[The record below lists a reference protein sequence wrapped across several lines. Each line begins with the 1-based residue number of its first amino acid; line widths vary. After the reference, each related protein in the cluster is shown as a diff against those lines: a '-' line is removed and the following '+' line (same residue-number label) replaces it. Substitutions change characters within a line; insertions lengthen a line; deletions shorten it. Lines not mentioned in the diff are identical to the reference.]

1 MQINIR
7 HTPFYN
13 FLTILRSS
21 VRVPFFYSSGPC
33 TVPAKFFPAFLLI
46 SFVSA
51 TFYFKE
57 RYVTLYLYY
66 ICRVFRLAQP
76 DALFSQAAAPAAR
89 RRMSAVFR
97 SASADHVSCT
107 FLHSHPLQA
116 CHEPV
121 VRSPDAAGLVP
132 DAAVRS
138 HALFEQQQCFGY
150 FYLPCHYRLHRFHR
164 RPDGL
169 LVAV

>member
-1 MQINIR
+1 MQFNIR
-7 HTPFYN
+7 HAPFYN

-21 VRVPFFYSSGPC
+21 ARVSFFYRSGPC
-33 TVPAKFFPAFLLI
+33 TVPAKFFLAFLLI

-51 TFYFKE
+51 SFYFKE

-97 SASADHVSCT
+97 SASADHVKNFHRTARFNALRPAVPQIIRRRFC
-107 FLHSHPLQA
+107 QI
-116 CHEPV
+116 E
-121 VRSPDAAGLVP
+121 RSVHFVPHCKSDLFRPAALCLFPDAP
-132 DAAVRS
+132 R
-138 HALFEQQQCFGY
+138 
-150 FYLPCHYRLHRFHR
+150 
-164 RPDGL
+164 
-169 LVAV
+169 

>member
-1 MQINIR
+1 MQFNIR

-21 VRVPFFYSSGPC
+21 ARVPFFYSSGPC

-66 ICRVFRLAQP
+66 ICRVFPAGS
-76 DALFSQAAAPAAR
+76 AGCFVFSGGTPPPAAR

-97 SASADHVSCT
+97 SASADHVKN
-107 FLHSHPLQA
+107 
-116 CHEPV
+116 
-121 VRSPDAAGLVP
+121 
-132 DAAVRS
+132 
-138 HALFEQQQCFGY
+138 
-150 FYLPCHYRLHRFHR
+150 FHR
-164 RPDGL
+164 TARSNALRP
-169 LVAV
+169 AVLQIIRRRFC